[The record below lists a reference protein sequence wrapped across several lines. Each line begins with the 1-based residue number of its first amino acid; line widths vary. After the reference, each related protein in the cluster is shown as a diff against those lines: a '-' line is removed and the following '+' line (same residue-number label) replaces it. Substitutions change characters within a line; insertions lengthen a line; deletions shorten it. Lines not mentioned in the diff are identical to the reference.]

1 MAQDLAK
8 TLDSLF
14 DAERQVRTHHAALAG
29 ADAGKVLDVL
39 ASALVTAQKEA
50 EDESSLRLVRIAEI
64 LAEIDGARAVD
75 LLVDVLGAEAPEA
88 RLAAG
93 EALEER
99 GYARFKELALGIE
112 RAIERLPP
120 HGAALVEL
128 PYLLAEIPEPGVLKL
143 LGRFLKS
150 EEPDVVASAV
160 EALAQT
166 ADPDGIPLL
175 MPLVKD
181 KRVVSMED
189 GEGDEATV
197 TLGELA
203 KEAIDL
209 LQSASR
215 ASEGGPAR
223 GGRS

>member
-1 MAQDLAK
+1 MSQDLAQ
-8 TLDSLF
+8 TLEQLF
-14 DAERQVRTHHAALAG
+14 DAERQVRDHHADLAG
-29 ADAGKVLDVL
+29 ADGAKVLEVL
-39 ASALVTAQKEA
+39 ATALSAAHKEP
-50 EDESSLRLVRIAEI
+50 EDESSLRLVRIAEL

-75 LLVDVLGAEAPEA
+75 LLVDVLGAESPEA

-99 GYARFKELALGIE
+99 GYARFKELALGVE
-112 RAIERLPP
+112 RALERLPA
-120 HGAALVEL
+120 HSVALVEL

-143 LGRFLKS
+143 LGRFLKN
-150 EEPDVVASAV
+150 EEPDVVASAI

-166 ADPDGIPLL
+166 ADPDAIPLL
-175 MPLVKD
+175 TPVVKD

-203 KEAIDL
+203 QEAVDL

-215 ASEGGPAR
+215 AGEGGAAR

>member
-1 MAQDLAK
+1 MAQDLAQ
-8 TLDSLF
+8 TLEQLF
-14 DAERQVRTHHAALAG
+14 DAERHVRTHHGVLAG
-29 ADAGKVLDVL
+29 ADGAKVLDVL
-39 ASALVTAQKEA
+39 ATALVAAQKEP
-50 EDESSLRLVRIAEI
+50 EDEASLRLVRIAEL
-64 LAEIDGARAVD
+64 LAELDGARAVD
-75 LLVDVLGAEAPEA
+75 LLIDVLGAEAPEA

-99 GYARFKELALGIE
+99 GYARFKELALGVE
-112 RAIERLPP
+112 RALERLPP

-160 EALAQT
+160 EAFAQT
-166 ADPDGIPLL
+166 ADPDAIPLL

-223 GGRS
+223 GGHS

>member
-29 ADAGKVLDVL
+29 ADGAKVLDVL
-39 ASALVTAQKEA
+39 ATALVAAQKEA
-50 EDESSLRLVRIAEI
+50 EDESSLRLVRIAEL

-112 RAIERLPP
+112 RAIERLPA